1 MKIIRK
7 LKAIFSKERQTV
19 VLDLEAAEVKA
30 GGAYLHPKGNKGLTY
45 LVRSND
51 IEIHLSRN
59 KELSDGDIVILKRKE
74 DLPTDKKVNGNIERK
89 SGIST
94 SGPATSGEMYDRFK
108 KRTFSVSLYQHE
120 YDTLMKAINDYGYK
134 RAEFILASANTATRS
149 TMERERKK
157 IVRDHK
163 EIRKEERIARATRQ
177 TD

>member
-30 GGAYLHPKGNKGLTY
+30 GRAYLHPKGNKGLTY

-59 KELSDGDIVILKRKE
+59 KELSDDDIVLLKRNV
-74 DLPTDKKVNGNIERK
+74 DSPSDKKEKKTIEHKTRTRA
-89 SGIST
+89 SGSPN
-94 SGPATSGEMYDRFK
+94 SSEMFDRFK

-120 YDTLMKAINDYGYK
+120 YDTLMKAISDYGYK
-134 RAEFILASANTATRS
+134 RAEFILASANTATRG